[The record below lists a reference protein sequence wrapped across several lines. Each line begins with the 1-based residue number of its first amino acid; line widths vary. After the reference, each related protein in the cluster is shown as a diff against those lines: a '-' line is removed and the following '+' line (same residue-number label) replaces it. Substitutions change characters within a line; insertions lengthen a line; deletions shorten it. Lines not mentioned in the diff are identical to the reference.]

1 MLFQEVEETFN
12 NNAIK
17 CGSHKKMLSDLKSF
31 NQEMDIDTLKSVKFL
46 DGGVE
51 LDFDISIKNDLIINL
66 PKFYPFQKPEI
77 FVLDLGNNDKI
88 ELREFIKKNNQ
99 KNIEKTFSKLDKMFI
114 QDIPSIN
121 LVDILDEVMIILK
134 PVKLGWL
141 FS

>member
-1 MLFQEVEETFN
+1 
-12 NNAIK
+12 
-17 CGSHKKMLSDLKSF
+17 
-31 NQEMDIDTLKSVKFL
+31 MDIDTLKSVKFL

-77 FVLDLGNNDKI
+77 FVLDLSNNDKI
-88 ELREFIKKNNQ
+88 ELREFIQKNSQ

-121 LVDILDEVMIILK
+121 VVDILDEVMIILK